1 MGLVGEGAAP
11 QRRNGLILSFS
22 RQSPRALARTIAA
35 APAASCANMTTRF
48 ASSDLPGTPMRN
60 FRLSGSLARSA
71 THILLCVSA
80 LGCAAS
86 ATAADPKASKF
97 FEDALVR
104 YEKKDI
110 EGAII
115 QLKNALQIDPN
126 MLAVQML
133 LGRALMK
140 NGEVAAAEVA
150 FLQALR
156 LGVNRAEVVVP
167 LGQAFLAQG
176 KHKLIFEQQQLLLP
190 GLPAPVQLQMLLL
203 RASAASD
210 LGDVRGA
217 LRAIDDARVIDLRAP
232 EVWLA
237 EVPIRIRAR
246 QFKEAT
252 AAADRALSLAPDSAE
267 ARYQSGSIL
276 HAQGDLKGAISAYD
290 RTIKTSADH
299 VEALVSRAGLL
310 IDLGRPADA
319 AADLVTLKQVA
330 PDDPRAAY
338 LRALLAER
346 NKDFATANA
355 ALKTVTELLDPVPL
369 EFIRFRPQLLMLNG
383 LAHFGLGQREK
394 AKQYL
399 EYYQR
404 IQSGSPAAK
413 LLAQILLA
421 EPNVPR
427 AIDVLEAYLKGQPGD
442 AQAMTL
448 LASAYMT
455 LGRHA
460 KATAL
465 MQEALKA
472 RETPEMRTV
481 LGMSLIRGGQAAD
494 GVSELDAVFRKN
506 PGQAQAG
513 LTLFG
518 LYMRSGQSAKAVSV
532 AENLVK
538 QFPLNAGY
546 FNLLGMARGQA
557 GDGAAARTAFER
569 ALKIDSSLVA
579 AQINVARLDIATKAY
594 DAAAVRLTSVLKAN
608 DKTAEAMY
616 EMAVLSE
623 RKGLVADAQRWLE
636 KANDLS
642 TPKELRWGFA
652 LLEFF
657 LRNGQPD
664 LALQAAKRLNAKAPE
679 DLQVLMG
686 YGRAQLAIG
695 DTVGAKATLTGATRF
710 ADYNAPS
717 QVELALLQLRANNP
731 DGAAYSLDKA
741 LSGQPDFLPAMAL
754 MADVELRKNDPVK
767 AEKRARDIVAK
778 HPQRAVGYSL
788 LGDIAR
794 ARGQT
799 APAIDNYRRAH
810 QVEPSSDTLLRLFR
824 ALAPQDGGKP
834 ALQLGEAW
842 IKSHPQD
849 IAVRKAVGDAYARG
863 GNLVAARSNY
873 EFVIKAAPDDADVLN
888 NLANVLLR
896 QKDPTAIKLAEQ
908 AVAKRPS
915 NANAIDTLGWILFQ
929 NGQTDRALTMLRDAR
944 LRDPLN
950 PEIRYHLA
958 VVLSK
963 TGRTREAREELEAA
977 LKGGRQFDDVA
988 EAQQLLKTLN

>member
-1 MGLVGEGAAP
+1 MA
-11 QRRNGLILSFS
+11 
-22 RQSPRALARTIAA
+22 PRAT
-35 APAASCANMTTRF
+35 CANMTHRF
-48 ASSDLPGTPMRN
+48 APSALPGTPMRN
-60 FRLSGSLARSA
+60 FRLSASLARSA

-190 GLPAPVQLQMLLL
+190 GLPPPVQLQMLLL

-276 HAQGDLKGAISAYD
+276 HAQGDLKGAIAAYD
-290 RTIKTSADH
+290 KALKVSEDH

-310 IDLGRPADA
+310 IDLARPADA
-319 AADLVTLKQVA
+319 TADLVTLKQVA

-355 ALKTVTELLDPVPL
+355 SLKTVTELLDPIPL
-369 EFIRFRPQLLMLNG
+369 EFIRYRPQLLMLNG

-399 EYYQR
+399 EYFQR

-465 MQEALKA
+465 MQEALKG

-494 GVSELDAVFRKN
+494 GVTELDSVFRKN
-506 PGQAQAG
+506 PGQTQAG

-518 LYMRSGQSAKAVSV
+518 LYMRSGQAAKAISV

-538 QFPLNAGY
+538 QFPQNAGY
-546 FNLLGMARGQA
+546 LNLLGMARGQA
-557 GDGAAARTAFER
+557 GEGAAARNAFER
-569 ALKIDSSLVA
+569 ALKIDNTLTS

-594 DAAAVRLTSVLKAN
+594 DAAALRLTSVLKTN
-608 DKTAEAMY
+608 DRNAEAMH

-623 RKGLVADAQRWLE
+623 RKGLIADAQRWLE

-642 TPKELRWGFA
+642 APKELRWGFA

-695 DTVGAKATLTGATRF
+695 DPVGAKATLTGATRF

-778 HPQRAVGYSL
+778 HPQRAIGYSL

-794 ARGQT
+794 SRGQSG
-799 APAIDNYRRAH
+799 PAIDNYRRAH
-810 QVEPSSDTLLRLFR
+810 QVEPSGDTLLRLFR
-824 ALAPQDGGKP
+824 ALAPQEGGKP

-842 IKSHPQD
+842 IKAHPQD
-849 IAVRKAVGDAYARG
+849 VAVRKAVGDAYARA
-863 GNLVAARSNY
+863 GNLAAARSNY
-873 EFVIKAAPDDADVLN
+873 EFVVKVAPDDADVLN

>member
-1 MGLVGEGAAP
+1 MGPVGEGAAP

-190 GLPAPVQLQMLLL
+190 GLPPPVQLQMLLL

-455 LGRHA
+455 LGRHG

-481 LGMSLIRGGQAAD
+481 LGLSLIRGGQAAD

-506 PGQAQAG
+506 PGQTQAG

-679 DLQVLMG
+679 DLQVLMA

-695 DTVGAKATLTGATRF
+695 DTVGAKATLSGATRF
-710 ADYNAPS
+710 ADYNAPP

-754 MADVELRKNDPVK
+754 MAEVELRKNDPVK

-794 ARGQT
+794 ARGQ
-799 APAIDNYRRAH
+799 AAAAFDNYRRAH

-849 IAVRKAVGDAYARG
+849 VAVRKAVGDAYARA
-863 GNLVAARSNY
+863 GNLAAARSNY
-873 EFVIKAAPDDADVLN
+873 EFVIKVAPDDADVLN

-988 EAQQLLKTLN
+988 DAQQLLKTLR